1 MQVTIKNFEKAEA
14 VALEKAI
21 ERIRRFDEYSE
32 YNEAEIICEKRV
44 PEDAPSHRHPG
55 WLEYILI
62 LRRPSSVTPFI
73 IGTIQRSQTED
84 FEFHS

>member
-1 MQVTIKNFEKAEA
+1 MQLTIKNFEKAEA

-21 ERIRRFDEYSE
+21 ERIRRFEGYE
-32 YNEAEIICEKRV
+32 EAEIICEKRV
-44 PEDAPSHRHPG
+44 PDDAPPHRSPG

-62 LRRPSSVTPFI
+62 LRRTGSPTPFI
-73 IGTIQRSQTED
+73 IGMIQRNPIEG